1 MLDQIK
7 TDVPWW
13 QPVLF
18 AAMAGGMAWGVRGQ
32 YGHETGAMMAG
43 LLVSLVLVC
52 LFCRN
57 APSLWTARVVALCT
71 VAMGFGGTMTY
82 GQTLGLTQNP
92 DMIGNWAGLRWGLL
106 GCAVKG
112 GVWIGFAGV
121 FLGMGLGG
129 VRYRARD
136 LLVMMFM
143 LIGLYYIGTRVLNG
157 PYYPARQILPAIYFS
172 DSWAWV
178 ADKVDVKPRRES
190 WGGLWLA
197 LLGVIGY
204 VTWCYRDRMARRMAG
219 WGILGGAFGFPLGQ
233 SIQAWANWKAEAVN
247 AFLTITTET
256 VRNGEVVE
264 VTSQLPINWWNMMET
279 TYGATMGGILGL
291 GVWFNRR
298 RIKTYCVAR
307 KDAMPVPWEW
317 VLLALHVA
325 LLVNAEFLRFD
336 SPFLRTLGG
345 LYGFGLI
352 LGILPIAATMG
363 GRWLPYFVAL
373 PILLVP
379 IAGKTVRELVYSLAE
394 KQPELA
400 TDPTLGWIAYLVA
413 PLLIA
418 TVAAVYF
425 ARQGQAGKTACRFS
439 RWGLLIGGWI
449 IFYLNTAFFH
459 WPRHW
464 LSLDRWTG
472 RYANQLIFTV
482 FVLGITMMVIFVC
495 KPESNTSDPPPNT

>member
-1 MLDQIK
+1 MIDEIE

-13 QPVLF
+13 QPVVF

-57 APSLWTARVVALCT
+57 APSLWAARVVALCT

-82 GQTLGLTQNP
+82 GQTLGLTHNP
-92 DMIGNWAGLRWGLL
+92 DMIGNWAGLGWGLL

-143 LIGLYYIGTRVLNG
+143 LIGLFYLGTRILNS
-157 PYYPARQILPAIYFS
+157 PYYPARQLLPPIYFS
-172 DSWAWV
+172 DSWDWV
-178 ADKVDVKPRRES
+178 ADKVNVKPRRES
-190 WGGLWLA
+190 WGGLWVA
-197 LLGVIGY
+197 LLGTIGY
-204 VTWCYRDRMARRMAG
+204 VTWYYRDRMALRLAG
-219 WGILGGAFGFPLGQ
+219 WGILGGAIGFPLGQ
-233 SIQAWANWKAEAVN
+233 SIQAWAHWNSEAVN
-247 AFLTITTET
+247 AFLTFST
-256 VRNGEVVE
+256 EVVRDGE
-264 VTSQLPINWWNMMET
+264 MVESTFLLPINWWNMMET
-279 TYGATMGGILGL
+279 TYGATMGGVLGL
-291 GVWFNRR
+291 GVWLSRR
-298 RIKTYCVAR
+298 HIKTYP
-307 KDAMPVPWEW
+307 DAGKRELPIPWEW
-317 VLLALHVA
+317 MLLALHVA
-325 LLVNAEFLRFD
+325 LLVNAEFLDLDDPSLENLER
-336 SPFLRTLGG
+336 
-345 LYGFGLI
+345 LYGFGLV
-352 LGILPIAATMG
+352 LGIIPIVAIVG
-363 GRWLPYFVAL
+363 GRRWPYFMAL

-379 IAGKTVRELVYSLAE
+379 IAGKTVRQLVYSVAE
-394 KQPELA
+394 NQPELA
-400 TDPTLGWIAYLVA
+400 TDPILGWIAYLVV

-418 TVAAVYF
+418 TVAAVVF
-425 ARQGQAGKTACRFS
+425 ARQGRAGKSAHAFA
-439 RWGLLIGGWI
+439 RWGLLLGAWL

-464 LSLDRWTG
+464 FSLERWTS

-482 FVLGITMMVIFVC
+482 LIIGITCMVLFLC
-495 KPESNTSDPPPNT
+495 KPEPRNAAPPQGA